1 MLTGSFQIQ
10 SLVKSDYQL
19 SRTTKE
25 YEQSLLKRPTDQL
38 ALMGLAINFF
48 YMNDFEKAREKVVAA
63 LKLQK

>member
-63 LKLQK
+63 LKLKK

>member
-1 MLTGSFQIQ
+1 VVTGSFQIQ

-38 ALMGLAINFF
+38 ALMGLGINFF

>member
-38 ALMGLAINFF
+38 ALMGLGINFF

>member
-1 MLTGSFQIQ
+1 MVTGSFQIQ

-38 ALMGLAINFF
+38 ALMGLGINFF